1 MLLNVGEVLCGGIH
15 GSGSFTPS
23 NRRASRSVVSLNC
36 ASVAYHNLFDLS
48 SVTCNFAK
56 ILFRPVKRPRN
67 RPPRPSGQPAPARLS
82 RRGMI
87 RRATVCRLLTEHGIG
102 GDVYTLTA
110 APPARTGAV
119 ITFQSVSPFQPLTK
133 RPAKPHKHCIFT
145 CLTARS
151 QGQVIQRV
159 LASILA
165 DWQ

>member
-87 RRATVCRLLTEHGIG
+87 RRATVCRLLTEHGIRG
-102 GDVYTLTA
+102 GRLHPDRRAARQNRCCHYISISQPISAAHKKTSKTA
-110 APPARTGAV
+110 
-119 ITFQSVSPFQPLTK
+119 
-133 RPAKPHKHCIFT
+133 
-145 CLTARS
+145 
-151 QGQVIQRV
+151 
-159 LASILA
+159 
-165 DWQ
+165 

>member
-1 MLLNVGEVLCGGIH
+1 MLCGGMH

-48 SVTCNFAK
+48 SVTCDFAK
-56 ILFRPVKRPRN
+56 ILFRPVRLTRN
-67 RPPRPSGQPAPARLS
+67 RPPYLSHHVVPCSPVLS
-82 RRGMI
+82 RRDPPSNAMPSFDQT
-87 RRATVCRLLTEHGIG
+87 RHR

-110 APPARTGAV
+110 APPASTGAV
-119 ITFQSVSPFQPLTK
+119 ITFQSVGLFQPLAK
-133 RPAKPHKHCIFT
+133 KPVKPHKYCIFT

-151 QGQVIQRV
+151 QGQVIRRV
-159 LASILA
+159 LAPIFS